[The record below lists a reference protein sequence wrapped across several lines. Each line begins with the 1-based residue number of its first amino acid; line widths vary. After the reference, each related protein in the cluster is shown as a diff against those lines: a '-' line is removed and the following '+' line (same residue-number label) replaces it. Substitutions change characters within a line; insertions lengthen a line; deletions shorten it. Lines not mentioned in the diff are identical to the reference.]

1 MVLDC
6 CVSCDLGH
14 IRMPIV
20 CKQIGYKILSLY
32 FFFSQLYSY
41 LSQLSGF
48 ECYSGKVWGQ
58 TNSPLPVSKLP
69 SFFFSLLAFCFKIMY
84 CIKLCIRFSWPSWTI
99 LVCSIKFTSDSY
111 SIILTSFSFM
121 AEAPMIL
128 VLALL
133 FLSFLL
139 LKFGFLNK
147 LENFLS
153 NYFSIFLF
161 LHWRYQF

>member
-1 MVLDC
+1 MSANKLGIKFLVYIFSSHNYIVICPSFLALSVIVEKSEAKLIHHC
-6 CVSCDLGH
+6 QSLSCL
-14 IRMPIV
+14 
-20 CKQIGYKILSLY
+20 L
-32 FFFSQLYSY
+32 FFF
-41 LSQLSGF
+41 F
-48 ECYSGKVWGQ
+48 
-58 TNSPLPVSKLP
+58 P
-69 SFFFSLLAFCFKIMY
+69 LLAFCFRIMY

-153 NYFSIFLF
+153 SYFSIFLF